1 MSCVLITGAT
11 GFLGSHTVVSLAK
24 SIDNIVLLDNLSTS
38 TSGVLDNIYSII
50 GREVPY
56 IYGDVRDAS
65 LLGQALRRHKVSA
78 VVHFAGIKSVAEST
92 DDPLR
97 YYENNVVGTANLIRA
112 MEQCSVKKLV
122 FSSSA
127 TVYGEPT
134 YLPLDELHPTSVE
147 SPYARTK
154 LHIEEFLNDITNAN
168 KSWKI
173 VSLRYFNP
181 IGAHESGLIGDNPNH
196 TPNNLMPYLVQVASG
211 ERDELKVFGSDY
223 QTRDGTGVRDYIH
236 VDDLAEG
243 HLAALEFLDKN
254 SGHHIFNLGSGIGY
268 SVREVVDAFER
279 VSGLRIPLKMVER
292 RKGDVAEYYADAKKA
307 RRVLGWQTHR
317 TIEDMCRTSWYFKQ
331 KLINARMRERGKS

>member
-11 GFLGSHTVVSLAK
+11 GFLGSHTAVSL
-24 SIDNIVLLDNLSTS
+24 SEHMDNLVLLDNLSTS
-38 TSGVLDNIYSII
+38 NIGVLDKIYQII
-50 GREVPY
+50 GREIPY
-56 IYGDVRDAS
+56 ICGDVIDAN
-65 LLGQALRRHKVSA
+65 LLEKTLRKYKVNA
-78 VVHFAGIKSVAEST
+78 VVHFAGFKSVAEST

-97 YYENNVVGTANLIRA
+97 YYENNVVGTASLVRA

-154 LHIEEFLNDITNAN
+154 LHIEEFLTDIANA
-168 KSWKI
+168 KKDWKI

-223 QTRDGTGVRDYIH
+223 QTRDGTGVRDYVH

-243 HLAALEFLDKN
+243 HVAALEFADKN

-268 SVREVVDAFER
+268 SVHEVVDAFER
-279 VSGLRIPLKMVER
+279 VSGLRIPLKMVGR

-307 RRVLGWQTHR
+307 RRVLGWQTRR
-317 TIEDMCRTSWYFKQ
+317 TIEDMCRTSWHFKQ
-331 KLINARMRERGKS
+331 KLNDSRLR